1 MDQRRKTPIKQST
14 SDSSFLT
21 TALLTPLV
29 LMVLFGMNSGAQ
41 QLSPP
46 ELTLDQAI
54 DQAVRNNASLKT
66 ANLETR
72 RAADDLA
79 AHRTRRFANT
89 QILAFGSQLLTRPT
103 LAFFRGHLVD
113 FYGTRPHSATE
124 RPVRV
129 AP

>member
-54 DQAVRNNASLKT
+54 DQAVRNNASLKA
-66 ANLETR
+66 ANLERR

-79 AHRTRRFANT
+79 ANRTRRFAST
-89 QILAFGSQLLTRPT
+89 QILAFGSQLLTRPSV
-103 LAFFRGHLVD
+103 AFSRGSFED
-113 FYGTRPHSATE
+113 FAATDTY
-124 RPVRV
+124 P
-129 AP
+129 APDQTIFS